1 MKSIRSKITALV
13 ISVAGAGCFVLG
25 GFCIKISQDSLV
37 NDSNKLLSS
46 ACSNTASEINS
57 YLTTVEQSVDT
68 AADYALASLGDL
80 GKFKTDNSYVTEY
93 TENFKQYFITAAAN
107 TNGAITAYIRY
118 NPDFTDPTS
127 GIFFTRNSTEEQFQ
141 SVTPT
146 DFSIYD
152 KNDIAHVGW
161 YYIPVN
167 NGAPIWMSPYLN
179 ENIGIYMIS
188 YVVPLTVNGE
198 NIGIV
203 GMDIDFTLIEK
214 MAAESDEYE
223 TLSALILNGDKQV
236 MYHDTIEFGTP
247 LDEVNTDG
255 GLTRLIGELDKGL
268 TEDSGIGVSLGGESK
283 NSAFST
289 LNNGMKLVLTVNE
302 SEIGTQRNIVI
313 IASVIIEIIVV
324 AIGSVLAFI
333 ISARMTIPL
342 RRLNDAAKKIAG
354 GELDIEVQT
363 GGKDE
368 IGALSESFAMTA
380 DRLRSYVMCINE
392 ITGVLDDIAEGK
404 LDFTLSG
411 DYAGEFA
418 RIKSSLENI
427 SDSLNDTLKDIRCA
441 SEQVANGSEQVAA
454 GAQSLAQS
462 STEQSA
468 AVQELNN
475 AVAELE
481 EKIRENSESV
491 RSAFAA
497 SEKAA
502 EGMRISSD
510 NMTNMMNAMND
521 ISDASEQINH
531 IVKTVDG
538 IATQTNILA
547 INAAIEAARAGEAGK
562 GFSVVASE
570 IQSLAAKTAEATK
583 EISDLVKNVLE
594 RVARGT
600 EAAENTSRS
609 LESVAEV
616 SAVIESGLN
625 GIASGS
631 ELQTRSA
638 AHIGNSVSEISNSV
652 QTNSATAEQSA
663 AASEEMS
670 SQAQLLRER
679 IERFQLKG

>member
-1 MKSIRSKITALV
+1 MKTIRSKITALV
-13 ISVAGAGCFVLG
+13 ISVAGIGCFVLG
-25 GFCIKISQDSLV
+25 GFCIKMSQDAII

-68 AADYALASLGDL
+68 AADYALASLGDFS
-80 GKFKTDNSYVTEY
+80 KFKTDSSYVTEY
-93 TENFKQYFITAAAN
+93 TENFKQYFMTAAAN
-107 TNGAITAYIRY
+107 TNGAITAYIRF

-152 KNDIAHVGW
+152 KNDMAHVGW

-179 ENIGIYMIS
+179 ENIGVYMIS

-198 NIGIV
+198 NLGIV
-203 GMDIDFTLIEK
+203 GMDIDFTFIEK

-223 TLSALILNGDKQV
+223 TLSAFILNDEKQV
-236 MYHDTIEFGTP
+236 MYHDTIAFGTS

-255 GLTRLIGELDKGL
+255 GMTRLIGELDNGSS
-268 TEDSGIGVSLGGESK
+268 EGSGINISFDGVSK
-283 NSAFST
+283 KAVFSS
-289 LNNGMKLVLTVNE
+289 LNNSMKLVLTVDE
-302 SEIGTQRNIVI
+302 SEISTQRNIII
-313 IASVIIEIIVV
+313 IASVVIEVIVI
-324 AIGSVLAFI
+324 AIGSLLAFI
-333 ISARMTIPL
+333 ISVKMTKPL
-342 RRLNDAAKKIAG
+342 RRLNDAAKRIAA
-354 GELDIEVQT
+354 GELAVEVEN

-368 IGALSESFAMTA
+368 IGALSESFSMTA

-392 ITGVLDDIAEGK
+392 ITAVLDDIAGGN
-404 LDFTLSG
+404 LNFSLSG

-418 RIKSSLENI
+418 KIKTALENI
-427 SDSLNDTLKDIRCA
+427 SDSLNETLKDIRCA

-468 AVQELNN
+468 AVQELNE

-491 RSAFAA
+491 RTAFDA

-502 EGMRISSD
+502 VGMKESSE

-562 GFSVVASE
+562 GFSVVAGE

-600 EAAENTSRS
+600 EAAENTGKS
-609 LESVAEV
+609 LEGVAEV
-616 SAVIESGLN
+616 AMAIENELN
-625 GIASGS
+625 GISESS
-631 ELQTRSA
+631 ELQTHSVEQISSR
-638 AHIGNSVSEISNSV
+638 VSEISNAV

-670 SQAQLLRER
+670 SQAQLLQER
-679 IERFQLKG
+679 INGFQLKK

>member
-1 MKSIRSKITALV
+1 MKTIRSKITALV
-13 ISVAGAGCFVLG
+13 ISVAGIGCFVLG
-25 GFCIKISQDSLV
+25 GFCIKMSQDAII

-68 AADYALASLGDL
+68 AADYALASLGDFS
-80 GKFKTDNSYVTEY
+80 KFKTDSSYVTEY
-93 TENFKQYFITAAAN
+93 AENFKQYFMTAAAN
-107 TNGAITAYIRY
+107 TNGAITAYIRF

-152 KNDIAHVGW
+152 KNDMAHVGW

-179 ENIGIYMIS
+179 ENIGVYMIS

-198 NIGIV
+198 NLGIV
-203 GMDIDFTLIEK
+203 GMDIDFTFIEK

-223 TLSALILNGDKQV
+223 TLSAFILNDEKQV
-236 MYHDTIEFGTP
+236 MYHDTIAFGTS

-255 GLTRLIGELDKGL
+255 GMTRLIGELDNGSS
-268 TEDSGIGVSLGGESK
+268 EGSGINISFDGVSK
-283 NSAFST
+283 KAVFSS
-289 LNNGMKLVLTVNE
+289 LNNSMKLVLTVDE
-302 SEIGTQRNIVI
+302 SEISTQRNIII
-313 IASVIIEIIVV
+313 IASVVIEVIVI
-324 AIGSVLAFI
+324 AIGSLLAFI
-333 ISARMTIPL
+333 ISVKMTKPL
-342 RRLNDAAKKIAG
+342 RRLNDAAKRIAA
-354 GELDIEVQT
+354 GELAVEVEN

-368 IGALSESFAMTA
+368 IGALSESFSMTA

-392 ITGVLDDIAEGK
+392 ITAVLDDIAGGN
-404 LDFTLSG
+404 LNFSLSG

-418 RIKSSLENI
+418 KIKTALENI
-427 SDSLNDTLKDIRCA
+427 SDSLNETLKDIRCA

-468 AVQELNN
+468 AVQELNE

-491 RSAFAA
+491 RTAFGA

-502 EGMRISSD
+502 VGMKESSE

-562 GFSVVASE
+562 GFSVVAGE

-600 EAAENTSRS
+600 EAAENTGKS
-609 LESVAEV
+609 LEGVAEV
-616 SAVIESGLN
+616 AMAIENELN
-625 GIASGS
+625 GISESS
-631 ELQTRSA
+631 ELQTHSVEQISSR
-638 AHIGNSVSEISNSV
+638 VSEISNAV

-670 SQAQLLRER
+670 SQAQLLQER
-679 IERFQLKG
+679 INGFQLKK

>member
-1 MKSIRSKITALV
+1 MKTIRSKITALV
-13 ISVAGAGCFVLG
+13 ISVAGIGCFVLG
-25 GFCIKISQDSLV
+25 GFCIKMSQDAII

-68 AADYALASLGDL
+68 AADYALASLGDFS
-80 GKFKTDNSYVTEY
+80 KFKTDSSYVTEY
-93 TENFKQYFITAAAN
+93 AENFKQYFMTAAAN
-107 TNGAITAYIRY
+107 TNGAITAYIRF

-152 KNDIAHVGW
+152 KNDMAHVGW

-179 ENIGIYMIS
+179 ENIGVYMIS

-198 NIGIV
+198 NLGIV
-203 GMDIDFTLIEK
+203 GMDIDFTFIEK

-223 TLSALILNGDKQV
+223 TLSAFILNDEKQV
-236 MYHDTIEFGTP
+236 MYHDTIAFGTS

-255 GLTRLIGELDKGL
+255 GMTRLIGELDNGSS
-268 TEDSGIGVSLGGESK
+268 EGSGINISFDGVSK
-283 NSAFST
+283 KAVFSS
-289 LNNGMKLVLTVNE
+289 LNNSMKLVLTVDE
-302 SEIGTQRNIVI
+302 SEISTQRNIII
-313 IASVIIEIIVV
+313 IASVVIEVIVI
-324 AIGSVLAFI
+324 AIGSLLAFI
-333 ISARMTIPL
+333 ISVKMTNPL
-342 RRLNDAAKKIAG
+342 RRLNDAAKRIAA
-354 GELDIEVQT
+354 GELDVEVEN

-368 IGALSESFAMTA
+368 IGALSESFSMTA

-392 ITGVLDDIAEGK
+392 ITAVLDDIAGGN
-404 LDFTLSG
+404 LNFSLSG

-418 RIKSSLENI
+418 KIKTALENI
-427 SDSLNDTLKDIRCA
+427 SDSLNETLKDIRCA

-468 AVQELNN
+468 AVQELNE

-491 RSAFAA
+491 RTAFDA

-502 EGMRISSD
+502 VGMKESSE

-562 GFSVVASE
+562 GFSVVAGE

-600 EAAENTSRS
+600 EAAENTGKS
-609 LESVAEV
+609 LEGVAEV
-616 SAVIESGLN
+616 AMAIENELN
-625 GIASGS
+625 GISESS
-631 ELQTRSA
+631 ELQTHSVEQISSR
-638 AHIGNSVSEISNSV
+638 VSEISNAV

-670 SQAQLLRER
+670 SQAQLLQER
-679 IERFQLKG
+679 INGFQLKK